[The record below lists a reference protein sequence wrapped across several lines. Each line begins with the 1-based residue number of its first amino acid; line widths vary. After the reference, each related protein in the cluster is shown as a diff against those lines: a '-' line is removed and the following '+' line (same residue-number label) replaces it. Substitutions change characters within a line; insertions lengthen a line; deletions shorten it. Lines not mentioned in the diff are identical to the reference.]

1 MNTSKHFKKIKLNYN
16 TFIYYINLS
25 YNYKYIFND
34 ITRIQGIKV
43 KIINK
48 S

>member
-1 MNTSKHFKKIKLNYN
+1 MNSSKYFKKIKLNDITY
-16 TFIYYINLS
+16 IYHINLT
-25 YNYKYIFND
+25 NTYKYIFN
-34 ITRIQGIKV
+34 IKTRIQGIKL